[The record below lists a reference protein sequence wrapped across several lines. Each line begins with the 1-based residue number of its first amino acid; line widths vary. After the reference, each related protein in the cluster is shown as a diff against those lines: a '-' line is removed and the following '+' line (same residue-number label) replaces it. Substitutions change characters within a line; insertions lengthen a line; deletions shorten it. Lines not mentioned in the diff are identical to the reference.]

1 MEYRVGS
8 RVAMGH
14 DFREGVR
21 ALLRDKD
28 GRPQWEPSALAA
40 VTEGDVA
47 GYFEPLGTRELS
59 LADNAAQ

>member
-1 MEYRVGS
+1 
-8 RVAMGH
+8 MGH

-28 GRPQWEPSALAA
+28 GRPRWEPSALAA
-40 VTEGDVA
+40 VTEADVA
-47 GYFEPLGTRELS
+47 GYFEPLGARELS

>member
-8 RVAMGH
+8 RAVMGH

-28 GRPQWEPSALAA
+28 SLPSWNPAALAA
-40 VTEGDVA
+40 VSDGDIA
-47 GYFEPLGTRELS
+47 GYFTSLGAKELS
-59 LADNAAQ
+59 LSDNGKE